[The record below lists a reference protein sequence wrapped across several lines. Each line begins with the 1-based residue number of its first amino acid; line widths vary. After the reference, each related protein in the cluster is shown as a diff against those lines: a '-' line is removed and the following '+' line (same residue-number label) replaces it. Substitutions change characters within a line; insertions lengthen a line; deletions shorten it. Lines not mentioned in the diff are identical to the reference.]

1 MYVKCVAGLGIAT
14 WCPSHT
20 TSSVRRASVLH
31 QQQLSSA
38 HRLETGEKLN
48 NLIVSKGLPAPL
60 QLELNWVNMK
70 NISQR
75 QSRLGVYKKGSG
87 IHNDTAEKCMK
98 LYKWQCTHMHP
109 HFQCGRV
116 TGYQTSSS

>member
-60 QLELNWVNMK
+60 QLELNWVNME

-75 QSRLGVYKKGSG
+75 QSR
-87 IHNDTAEKCMK
+87 
-98 LYKWQCTHMHP
+98 
-109 HFQCGRV
+109 
-116 TGYQTSSS
+116 